1 MELSGVEA
9 GEKGYMPFF
18 QLAVMEFMESLDKD
32 AIAKLEKIQA
42 NWLTRGQPHE
52 LQRKQPKRWVGI
64 ILNNLLRF
72 NLTALECEV
81 LYLSSMKTKPGWNCC
96 KCESSAHHMFLKITC
111 FCRHDFNDSLGKVK
125 IQLFWDKFP
134 AALADFQMAWVEY
147 MKYCYCW
154 IWVWGWCG
162 GLELAK
168 KYSLGTWLR
177 C

>member
-81 LYLSSMKTKPGWNCC
+81 LYLSSMKTKPG
-96 KCESSAHHMFLKITC
+96 
-111 FCRHDFNDSLGKVK
+111 
-125 IQLFWDKFP
+125 
-134 AALADFQMAWVEY
+134 
-147 MKYCYCW
+147 
-154 IWVWGWCG
+154 
-162 GLELAK
+162 
-168 KYSLGTWLR
+168 
-177 C
+177 